1 MTPVEPA
8 LLDTNILVYALYQSS
23 PHHQSSRALLDQAKQ
38 PGVGFCLAPQNLAEF
53 YAIVTNPRRVTQPKS
68 VDEALAAIADILALP
83 GISLLPNP
91 ADLVARWTQLV
102 RLHAVTGAKVF
113 DAQLVAVMV
122 SNGVQKIYTFNVADF
137 LLFSGIQVVTP

>member
-23 PHHQSSRALLDQAKQ
+23 PHYQGSRALLDQAKQ
-38 PGVGFCLAPQNLAEF
+38 PGAGFCLTLQNLTEF

-83 GISLLPNP
+83 GISLLPIP
-91 ADLVARWTQLV
+91 ADLVTRWTQLV
-102 RLHAVTGAKVF
+102 RQHPVTGAKVF
-113 DAQLVAVMV
+113 DVQLIAIML
-122 SNGVQKIYTFNVADF
+122 SNGIQKIYTFNVADF
-137 LLFSGIQVVTP
+137 QRFSGIRVVTP